1 MTQGI
6 LILLFMLV
14 IMGLMVTRKIPTVLA
29 LFILVIGI
37 CVLGGVPA
45 VGKDEAGNAV
55 GFFQTVVQAGAL
67 KLGDAIM
74 VAIFAGWLGMV
85 MDKTRISETMIKK
98 GAELG
103 GDKTLV
109 VTIILFIVA
118 SLLFSVVNGLGTVI
132 MVGTIVIPILVS
144 VGADK
149 FTATAV
155 MLFAYCVGNNVNLAN
170 INSISAVVGAGFDDV
185 FLIQAICAV
194 GAFVAGIVCLLI
206 QLRRNGRK
214 YAFSAPVSEVEEDI
228 YEIKGITGGLALL
241 TPFIPLA
248 CVIGF
253 KFPLIISFLIALVWA
268 CLCTSWKAGW
278 KRTMNMLTQTL
289 FDGFSA
295 TAPSATLMIGIGM
308 LLNAINQPS
317 VSAALAPIIRSIT
330 PTGTIGFVLFFVILA
345 PLCLYRGPLNLWG
358 LGAGIAALMVSLNVL
373 PLNVIMGGFC
383 AVSVMQLLCCP
394 TNTHNVWVTSYTGEE
409 VTAVTKRLLPYI
421 WPVVLIGCIATVI
434 LYM

>member
-206 QLRRNGRK
+206 Q
-214 YAFSAPVSEVEEDI
+214 
-228 YEIKGITGGLALL
+228 
-241 TPFIPLA
+241 
-248 CVIGF
+248 
-253 KFPLIISFLIALVWA
+253 
-268 CLCTSWKAGW
+268 
-278 KRTMNMLTQTL
+278 
-289 FDGFSA
+289 
-295 TAPSATLMIGIGM
+295 
-308 LLNAINQPS
+308 
-317 VSAALAPIIRSIT
+317 
-330 PTGTIGFVLFFVILA
+330 
-345 PLCLYRGPLNLWG
+345 
-358 LGAGIAALMVSLNVL
+358 
-373 PLNVIMGGFC
+373 
-383 AVSVMQLLCCP
+383 
-394 TNTHNVWVTSYTGEE
+394 
-409 VTAVTKRLLPYI
+409 
-421 WPVVLIGCIATVI
+421 
-434 LYM
+434 

>member
-1 MTQGI
+1 MAQGI

-14 IMGLMVTRKIPTVLA
+14 IMGLMVSRKMPTVLA
-29 LFILVIGI
+29 LFVLVVGI
-37 CVLGGVPA
+37 CIIGGVPA
-45 VGKDEAGNAV
+45 VAVDADGNAV
-55 GFFQTVVQAGAL
+55 GFMQAVMQAGAL

-85 MDKTRISETMIKK
+85 MEKTRISETMIKK

-103 GDKTLV
+103 GDKTLI
-109 VTIILFIVA
+109 VTLVLFVVA
-118 SLLFSVVNGLGTVI
+118 SLLFTTVNGLGTVI

-170 INSISAVVGAGFDDV
+170 VNSISAVVGSTFDDT
-185 FLIQAICAV
+185 FTIQLICAV
-194 GAFVAGIVCLLI
+194 GAFISGIIFFV
-206 QLRRNGRK
+206 LRQRKTGRK
-214 YAFSAPVSEVEEDI
+214 YAFSAPVAETTDDV
-228 YEIKGITGGLALL
+228 YEIKGVTGALALL
-241 TPFIPLA
+241 TPIIPLVL
-248 CVIGF
+248 VIGF
-253 KFPLIISFLIALVWA
+253 KFPLIASFLISILWA
-268 CLCTSWKAGW
+268 CLFTSWKAGW
-278 KRTMNMLTQTL
+278 KRTMNMLTKAL

-308 LLNAINQPS
+308 LLNAINQPT
-317 VSAALAPIIRSIT
+317 VKEALAPIMQAVT
-330 PTGTIGFVLFFVILA
+330 PGSTVGFIIFFVVLA

-358 LGAGIAALMVSLNVL
+358 LGAGIAALMVSLNAL
-373 PLNVIMGGFC
+373 PLNAVMGGFC

-409 VTAVTKRLLPYI
+409 VTSVTKRLLPYI
-421 WPVVLIGCIATVI
+421 WPVVLLGVIATVV